1 MSNILYAGYG
11 KENITPDFD
20 VCLAGYGNDIIRPAM
35 GVEQQIYVTCVAVR
49 NEEKTFLIYTMD
61 GLSAHESIAAI
72 LRERLAEAG
81 CDVPGEQVFLSA
93 THCHSCPRIYLGT
106 PGAEEF
112 RELFFSQA
120 VKAGLNAIA
129 DLAPAQMQLAQKDC
143 VDLTFVRHYLM
154 KDGSWAGIN
163 FGKLVR
169 SEIADYATK
178 ADNTMIMLKFARE
191 GKQDIM
197 MLNFQA
203 HPALSY
209 QIGRYIIS
217 ADWVGRMRDQVAK
230 ETGALVAYYN
240 GASGNQITRSFLVP
254 GAEPFWF
261 EYAKKVAA
269 HALSLVP
276 ELKPVEGTQM
286 ENVHLMYETQIDHSL
301 DHLVPQCQEIADM
314 DQKQGRKDEADQK
327 AWALGLGSCYVAGMI
342 VMRAGKPAT
351 AVREM
356 NAFRIGPV
364 GFTTGTYEMSSDAGI
379 YVRANSPF
387 KNTFILCANSGYI
400 PTANAIDNHTYEGDT
415 TMEIRGTAE
424 AMAEKYVEMLNQVK

>member
-11 KENITPDFD
+11 KENITPDFP

-35 GVEQQIYVTCVAVR
+35 GVEQQIYVTCVAVK

-81 CDVPGEQVFLSA
+81 CDVPAEHIFLSA

-106 PGAEEF
+106 PGAAQY
-112 RELFFSQA
+112 RGLFFRQA
-120 VKAGLNAIA
+120 VKAGLAALA
-129 DLAPAQMQLAQKDC
+129 DLAPAKMSMAKDDSKELA
-143 VDLTFVRHYLM
+143 FVRHYRM

-169 SEIADYATK
+169 SEIADYATP

-240 GASGNQITRSFLVP
+240 GASGNQITRTFLDP
-254 GAEPFWF
+254 KPEPFWF
-261 EYAKKVAA
+261 QYAKLVADQM
-269 HALSLVP
+269 LTLVP
-276 ELKPVEGTQM
+276 KLQPVEGTQM
-286 ENVHLMYETQIDHSL
+286 ETTRLMYETQIDHTMDYL
-301 DHLVPQCQEIADM
+301 KPQCEEIADLY
-314 DQKQGRKDEADQK
+314 QRQGLKDEADKK
-327 AWALGLGSCYVAGMI
+327 AWALGLGSCYVAGI
-342 VMRAGKPAT
+342 LVARSEKPAT
-351 AVREM
+351 SVREM
-356 NAFRIGPV
+356 NAFRIGPI

-379 YVRANSPF
+379 YVRKHSPF
-387 KNTFILCANSGYI
+387 DTTFVLCANSGYI

-415 TMEIRGTAE
+415 TYEIRGTAE
-424 AMAEKYVEMLNQVK
+424 AMAEKYVEMLKEVK

>member
-1 MSNILYAGYG
+1 MSNVIYAGYG
-11 KENITPDFD
+11 KENITPDFP
-20 VCLAGYGNDIIRPAM
+20 VCLAGYGNDSIRPAM
-35 GVEQQIYVTCVAVR
+35 GVEQQIYVTCVAVK

-81 CDVPGEQVFLSA
+81 CDVPAENIFLSA

-106 PGAEEF
+106 PGAAQY
-112 RELFFSQA
+112 RGLFFKQA
-120 VKAGLNAIA
+120 VKAGLSAIA
-129 DLAPAQMQLAQKDC
+129 DLSAAKMELVKDNSKELA
-143 VDLTFVRHYLM
+143 FVRHYRM

-169 SEIADYATK
+169 SEIADYATP
-178 ADNTMIMLKFARE
+178 ADNTMILLKFARE
-191 GKQDIM
+191 GKQDILM
-197 MLNFQA
+197 MNFQA

-217 ADWVGRMRDQVAK
+217 ADWVGRMRDKVAK
-230 ETGALVAYYN
+230 ETGMLVAYYN
-240 GASGNQITRSFLVP
+240 GASGNQITRSFLIP

-261 EYAKKVAA
+261 QYAEMVAEQ
-269 HALSLVP
+269 ALSLVP
-276 ELKPVEGTQM
+276 KLQPIEGTQM
-286 ENVHLMYETQIDHSL
+286 ETTRLMYETEIDHTL

-314 DQKQGRKDEADQK
+314 YQKQGRKDEADQK

-342 VMRAGKPAT
+342 VMRAGKPKT

-356 NAFRIGPV
+356 NAFRIGPI

-379 YVRANSPF
+379 YVRAHSPYDT
-387 KNTFILCANSGYI
+387 TFVLCANSGYI

>member
-1 MSNILYAGYG
+1 MSNIIYAGFG
-11 KENITPDFD
+11 KENITPDFP

-35 GVEQQIYVTCVAVR
+35 GVEQQIYVTCVAVK
-49 NEEKTFLIYTMD
+49 NAEKTFLIYTMD

-81 CDVPGEQVFLSA
+81 CDVPAENIFLAA

-106 PGAEEF
+106 PGAEEY
-112 RELFFSQA
+112 RALFFKQA

-129 DLAPAQMQLAQKDC
+129 DLSEAKMELAKDASKE
-143 VDLTFVRHYLM
+143 LAFVRHYRM

-169 SEIADYATK
+169 SEIADYATP
-178 ADNTMIMLKFARE
+178 ADNTMILLKFARE
-191 GKQDIM
+191 GKQDILM
-197 MLNFQA
+197 MNFQA

-230 ETGALVAYYN
+230 ETGCLVAYYN

-254 GAEPFWF
+254 GAEPLWF
-261 EYAKKVAA
+261 QYAEMVAQQ
-269 HALSLVP
+269 ALSVFSKLAP
-276 ELKPVEGTQM
+276 IEGTQM
-286 ENVHLMYETQIDHSL
+286 ETTRLMYETQIDHTL
-301 DHLVPQCQEIADM
+301 DYLVPQCQEIADM
-314 DQKQGRKDEADQK
+314 YQKQGRKDEADQK

-356 NAFRIGPV
+356 NAFRIGPI

-379 YVRANSPF
+379 FVRKHSPF
-387 KNTFILCANSGYI
+387 DTTFVLCANSGYI

-415 TMEIRGTAE
+415 TMEVRGTAE
-424 AMAEKYVEMLNQVK
+424 AMAEEYVEMLHSVK